1 MTTMKTTTKT
11 TKTSN
16 LVDRIV
22 KLINTFAKGNV
33 KKSTETQY

>member
-1 MTTMKTTTKT
+1 MTTKETTTK